1 MNLPKRFHVCLR
13 FCFHFYTSLFL
24 VVCDLLCCSW
34 PLQAKLQRDKKW
46 SEESFWLRTVNLRE
60 SFTEDKFSN
69 LYDVKAQVDRIYS
82 LALENNMEQS
92 IISEWQQHVI
102 LLQSLVDSFK
112 NKSHRSAL
120 KHLKKVFGSSRGLNE
135 ENTKLMDSILRE
147 AQREEPVVQ
156 QVVQAS
162 PWHQPFNYN
171 QGPRFTPPQFPW
183 HPPQQGTCNICQL
196 PGHFA
201 RECPAQRNVQ
211 PYVPFPAMEPF
222 RPPQGGRNR
231 GRTFG
236 PRGPPRRGGGRGGR
250 RN

>member
-1 MNLPKRFHVCLR
+1 ML
-13 FCFHFYTSLFL
+13 
-24 VVCDLLCCSW
+24 VCDFLCCFW

-171 QGPRFTPPQFPW
+171 QGPRFTAPQFPW

-236 PRGPPRRGGGRGGR
+236 PRGPPRRGGERGGR